1 MSQPGEQERAEK
13 LSDAIAASKRAER
26 EEYEADLERLR
37 AADERVVEALAD
49 RPPKPGDVEDDATG

>member
-1 MSQPGEQERAEK
+1 MSEPGADERGEK

-26 EEYEADLERLR
+26 DEHEADIERLR

-49 RPPKPGDVEDDATG
+49 RTPPPDDVPG

>member
-1 MSQPGEQERAEK
+1 MSQPAGEERAEK

-26 EEYEADLERLR
+26 EEYEADIERLQ

-49 RPPKPGDVEDDATG
+49 RTPPPDDATG